1 MNYDF
6 PHLIISYT
14 KQSKEN
20 VFDYL
25 KPVKSVE
32 ANKWVGFFLLSIIV
46 SILTIVTLKTNN
58 IVMAMRESTLT
69 QAGENKL
76 PTNKP
81 LKVLVCVSL
90 MKYQYYQYIYI
101 DISLM

>member
-1 MNYDF
+1 M
-6 PHLIISYT
+6 
-14 KQSKEN
+14 
-20 VFDYL
+20 
-25 KPVKSVE
+25 KPIQSVE
-32 ANKWVGFFLLSIIV
+32 ANKWVGVFLLSISV

-90 MKYQYYQYIYI
+90 MKYQYFNLSISIY
-101 DISLM
+101 L

>member
-1 MNYDF
+1 M
-6 PHLIISYT
+6 
-14 KQSKEN
+14 
-20 VFDYL
+20 
-25 KPVKSVE
+25 KPIKSVE
-32 ANKWVGFFLLSIIV
+32 ANKWDELFFLSIIV

-58 IVMAMRESTLT
+58 IVMTMRESTLT

-81 LKVLVCVSL
+81 LKVFVCVSL

>member
-1 MNYDF
+1 M
-6 PHLIISYT
+6 
-14 KQSKEN
+14 
-20 VFDYL
+20 
-25 KPVKSVE
+25 KPIKSAE
-32 ANKWVGFFLLSIIV
+32 AKKWVGFFLFLIIV

-58 IVMAMRESTLT
+58 IYIVMTMRESTLT

-90 MKYQYYQYIYI
+90 MKYQY
-101 DISLM
+101 

>member
-1 MNYDF
+1 M
-6 PHLIISYT
+6 T
-14 KQSKEN
+14 
-20 VFDYL
+20 
-25 KPVKSVE
+25 
-32 ANKWVGFFLLSIIV
+32 
-46 SILTIVTLKTNN
+46 
-58 IVMAMRESTLT
+58 MRESTLT

-81 LKVLVCVSL
+81 LKVFVCVSL

>member
-1 MNYDF
+1 MGWVF
-6 PHLIISYT
+6 FLII
-14 KQSKEN
+14 N
-20 VFDYL
+20 NCIDID
-25 KPVKSVE
+25 
-32 ANKWVGFFLLSIIV
+32 N
-46 SILTIVTLKTNN
+46 IVTLKINN
-58 IVMAMRESTLT
+58 IVMTMHESTLT

-101 DISLM
+101 DISLI

>member
-1 MNYDF
+1 M
-6 PHLIISYT
+6 
-14 KQSKEN
+14 
-20 VFDYL
+20 
-25 KPVKSVE
+25 KPIKSVE

-58 IVMAMRESTLT
+58 IVMTMHESTLT

-101 DISLM
+101 DI

>member
-1 MNYDF
+1 M
-6 PHLIISYT
+6 
-14 KQSKEN
+14 
-20 VFDYL
+20 
-25 KPVKSVE
+25 KPIKSVE

-69 QAGENKL
+69 QAEENKL

-90 MKYQYYQYIYI
+90 MKY
-101 DISLM
+101 

>member
-14 KQSKEN
+14 KQSKDK
-20 VFDYL
+20 FSTIWSQL
-25 KPVKSVE
+25 KAQKQI
-32 ANKWVGFFLLSIIV
+32 NGLGFFLLSIIV

-58 IVMAMRESTLT
+58 IYIVMTMRESTLT

-76 PTNKP
+76 QTNKP

-90 MKYQYYQYIYI
+90 MKYQYIYI

>member
-1 MNYDF
+1 M
-6 PHLIISYT
+6 
-14 KQSKEN
+14 
-20 VFDYL
+20 
-25 KPVKSVE
+25 KPIKSVE
-32 ANKWVGFFLLSIIV
+32 ANKWDEVFFLLSIIV

-69 QAGENKL
+69 QAEENKL

-90 MKYQYYQYIYI
+90 MKYQYIYI

>member
-1 MNYDF
+1 MK
-6 PHLIISYT
+6 PIKSAEA
-14 KQSKEN
+14 KKWGW
-20 VFDYL
+20 VFL
-25 KPVKSVE
+25 
-32 ANKWVGFFLLSIIV
+32 FLIIV

-58 IVMAMRESTLT
+58 IYIVMTMRESTLT

-81 LKVLVCVSL
+81 LKVLVCVSI
-90 MKYQYYQYIYI
+90 MKYQYIYI

>member
-1 MNYDF
+1 M
-6 PHLIISYT
+6 
-14 KQSKEN
+14 
-20 VFDYL
+20 
-25 KPVKSVE
+25 KPIKSVE
-32 ANKWVGFFLLSIIV
+32 ANKWVGVFLLSIIV

-58 IVMAMRESTLT
+58 IYIVMTMRESTLT

-81 LKVLVCVSL
+81 LKVFVCVSL

-101 DISLM
+101 DKSLM

>member
-14 KQSKEN
+14 KQSKEIFFRLFEAN
-20 VFDYL
+20 Q
-25 KPVKSVE
+25 SVE

-58 IVMAMRESTLT
+58 IVMTMRKSTLT

-90 MKYQYYQYIYI
+90 MKYQYFNLSISIY
-101 DISLM
+101 L